1 MAAQRMTSWTYAENF
16 IPTSEHVAAATERA
30 QDLGIAPLGPAAGAC
45 LRLLAATCTA
55 GHVVEIGSGTGVS
68 GLWLLEG
75 MASDGVLTSIDVD
88 PERQRAAR
96 SAFAA
101 AGVAPQ
107 RTRVISGEA
116 HAVLPRMTDGA
127 YDMVFVSA
135 GHQGDAAY
143 VEQALRLLR
152 SGGVLAVANMLGS
165 DRVADP
171 AARDEVTV
179 AVRELGKALRDDE
192 RLHATLLPVD
202 DGLMVAVRR

>member
-1 MAAQRMTSWTYAENF
+1 MASQRMTSWTYAENF
-16 IPTSEHVAAATERA
+16 SVTSEHVEAATAHA
-30 QDLGIAPLGPAAGAC
+30 QELGAATLGAAAGAT
-45 LRLLAATCTA
+45 LRLLAASCAA
-55 GHVVEIGSGTGVS
+55 GHVIEIGSGTGVS

-75 MASDGVLTSIDVD
+75 MAADGVLTSIDGD
-88 PERQRAAR
+88 PEQQRAAR

-127 YDMVFVSA
+127 YDLVFVGSD
-135 GHQGDAAY
+135 HHGDANY

-152 SGGVLAVANMLGS
+152 PGGVLAVANMLGN

-171 AARDEVTV
+171 AARDEET
-179 AVRELGKALRDDE
+179 AAIRDLGKTLRDDD
-192 RLHATLLPVD
+192 RLHAALLPVG
-202 DGLMVAVRR
+202 DGILAAVRR

>member
-16 IPTSEHVAAATERA
+16 SVTSEHVDAATSRA
-30 QDLGIAPLGPAAGAC
+30 QDLGVATVGAAGGAV
-45 LRLLAATCTA
+45 LRLLAASCAA
-55 GHVVEIGSGTGVS
+55 GHVIEIGSGTGVS

-75 MASDGVLTSIDVD
+75 MADNGVLTSIDMD

-101 AGVAPQ
+101 AGVPPQ

-135 GHQGDAAY
+135 DHRGDATY
-143 VEQALRLLR
+143 IEQSLRLLR
-152 SGGVLAVANMLGS
+152 PGGVLAVANILGG

-171 AARDEVTV
+171 AARDEET
-179 AVRELGKALRDDE
+179 AAIRDLGKALRDDD
-192 RLHATLLPVD
+192 RLHAALLPVG
-202 DGLMVAVRR
+202 DGILAAVRR